1 MKIWGHNCTA
11 QIKYFS
17 IVFQIVCLKVADP
30 KGTWDSLWID
40 GSYASNGDITVF
52 FGAEMIFTGGHSCG
66 GRVPTRDVL
75 NKCQGLFGAGAQ
87 QFIEN
92 NRTRTRESTLCA
104 IALKDFEECAFDIC
118 KDQKGVAAHDQPTA
132 TSSNLERSICCRR
145 NRNIGSQ

>member
-17 IVFQIVCLKVADP
+17 KRRFQIVCLKVADP

-52 FGAEMIFTGGHSCG
+52 FGAEMISPWDLCG

-75 NKCQGLFGAGAQ
+75 NKCQGLFGVGAQ

-92 NRTRTRESTLCA
+92 NRTRTL
-104 IALKDFEECAFDIC
+104 
-118 KDQKGVAAHDQPTA
+118 
-132 TSSNLERSICCRR
+132 
-145 NRNIGSQ
+145 